1 MNLEQL
7 RAKLVELRDLPTE
20 TEWAEFKHNNSDPQM
35 IGEYLSAISNA
46 AALESQ
52 AFGYIVW
59 GIEDGTHNVVGTTF
73 KPRQQKGQG
82 NEDLEPW
89 LNKLLAPRINFRI
102 FEFDSEEGLPMVMFE
117 VQAANTAPVAFSGR
131 RYVRVGSHKKPL
143 AEHPEKERKLWEI
156 VSGPTVDWS
165 AGICEAATIDHLDPE
180 AIQRARSEYAD
191 RFEGDPKKSHLAKE
205 VWEWDDV
212 TFLNKIKVAIDG
224 RLTRAALIL
233 LGKEE
238 SSHHVA
244 PAQPRMTWILKD
256 DDNVEKDYRHYDP
269 PFLLAVDELLENIRN
284 LTVRYLPDGTLF
296 PINVSQ
302 YDPWVMRETLHNC
315 IAHQD
320 YSKAGRIIVVEQ
332 PNSLLFTNLGTFYP
346 GSVEEVV
353 VRDSPQEYSANPI
366 LAQAMVNL
374 NMIDTIGSGIKRA
387 FRIQRDRNFP
397 MPTYDLSDPERVKV
411 RLIGQILDPNY
422 TRMLMSQSGLDL
434 LDVIA
439 LDKVQKGQTVSEEE
453 AKSLRAKKL
462 IEGRRPNIHVSADV
476 AAATDTM
483 VDYLRRRGIDRE
495 YCQKMILDLL
505 GKGPAK
511 RNEIDRLLLDRL
523 SDALDETQRKTFIM
537 NLLQD
542 MRKAELID
550 SEGRGAGS
558 IWQLHSTDTSGEK

>member
-1 MNLEQL
+1 MNNAQL
-7 RAKLVELRDLPTE
+7 QAKLTELLALPQE
-20 TEWAEFKHNNSDPQM
+20 TEWAEFKHNNSDPQL
-35 IGEYLSAISNA
+35 IGEYLSAISNS

-52 AFGYIVW
+52 PFGYIVW
-59 GIEDGTHNVVGTTF
+59 GIEDGTHNVVGTSF

-102 FEFDSEEGLPMVMFE
+102 FEFKAEGNSMVLFE

-143 AEHPEKERKLWEI
+143 GEHPERERKLWGI
-156 VSGPTVDWS
+156 VSGPVVDWS
-165 AGICEAATIDHLDPE
+165 AGICEGATLDDLAPE
-180 AIQRARSEYAD
+180 AIKKARSEYAE

-205 VWEWDDV
+205 VWQWDDA

-233 LGKEE
+233 LGKTE
-238 SSHHVA
+238 STHHVT

-256 DDNVEKDYRHYDP
+256 DKNIERDYRHYDP
-269 PFLLAVDELLENIRN
+269 PFLLAVDELLDNVRN
-284 LTVRYLPDGTLF
+284 LTIRYLPDGTLF

-315 IAHQD
+315 IAHQN
-320 YSKAGRIIVVEQ
+320 YEKAGRIIVVEQ
-332 PNSLLFTNLGTFYP
+332 PDSLVFTNLGAFYP

-353 VRDSPQEYSANPI
+353 VRDSPQEFSANPL
-366 LAQAMVNL
+366 LAQAMVSL
-374 NMIDTIGSGIKRA
+374 NMIDTIGSGIKRT
-387 FRIQRDRNFP
+387 FQIQRDRNFP
-397 MPTYDLSDPERVKV
+397 MPTYDLTEPERVKV

-422 TRMLMSQSGLDL
+422 TRMLMSQTNLDL

-439 LDKVQKGQTVSEEE
+439 LDKVQKQVPISDEEL
-453 AKSLRAKKL
+453 KSLRARKL
-462 IEGRRPNIHVSADV
+462 VEGRKPNLHVSADV

-483 VDYLRRRGIDRE
+483 VDYLRRRGIDRD

-505 GKGPAK
+505 SKGPA
-511 RNEIDRLLLDRL
+511 RRSEIDRLLLDRL
-523 SDALDETQRKTFIM
+523 SNALDETQRKTFLM

-542 MRKAELID
+542 LRKAELID

-558 IWQLHSTDTSGEK
+558 VWKLHSASMKRED

>member
-1 MNLEQL
+1 M
-7 RAKLVELRDLPTE
+7 
-20 TEWAEFKHNNSDPQM
+20 
-35 IGEYLSAISNA
+35 
-46 AALESQ
+46 
-52 AFGYIVW
+52 
-59 GIEDGTHNVVGTTF
+59 GTTF

-102 FEFDSEEGLPMVMFE
+102 FEFVSEDGLPMVMFE

-143 AEHPEKERKLWEI
+143 ADHPEKERKLWEI

-165 AGICEAATIDHLDPE
+165 AGICENATIDSLDSN
-180 AIQRARSEYAD
+180 AIHRARSEYAD

-212 TFLNKIKVAIDG
+212 TFLNKIKVAVDG

-238 SSHHVA
+238 STHHVA

-269 PFLLAVDELLENIRN
+269 PFLLVVDELLDNIRN

-332 PNSLLFTNLGTFYP
+332 PDSLLFTNLGAFYP

-353 VRDSPQEYSANPI
+353 IRDSPQEYSANPL

-453 AKSLRAKKL
+453 VKSLRAKKL

-505 GKGPAK
+505 SKGPAK

-550 SEGRGAGS
+550 TEGRGAGS